1 MHGDANGALIGS
13 KCREQLTTSIR
24 GGSVSDTACLDR
36 LVAAAFLMF
45 GCSSGPASRMNVVPS
60 LRPVDASRAMV
71 VFGQIKGSACGNDA
85 VAGALRDLKRL
96 THVDG
101 YLEVVIEETGEREGR
116 CASVTA
122 YPFRYGTSTDLPG
135 IRAAEESA
143 APELVPGRPAGDA
156 PPSVE
161 SDCATACTAFSRLV
175 ESGSI
180 NQALARDRCHQRC
193 AKPDVLFY
201 QWSLARA

>member
-1 MHGDANGALIGS
+1 MHL
-13 KCREQLTTSIR
+13 RTE
-24 GGSVSDTACLDR
+24 CLDR
-36 LVAAAFLMF
+36 LVAAAVLMA
-45 GCSSGPASRMNVVPS
+45 GCASGPASRMAVVPS

-122 YPFRYGTSTDLPG
+122 YPFRYGTSTDPPG

-143 APELVPGRPAGDA
+143 APEQIPGRPGSDP

-161 SDCATACTAFSRLV
+161 SDCATACAAFSRLV

-180 NQALARDRCHQRC
+180 KQALAKDRCQQRC
-193 AKPDVLFY
+193 IQPDVPFY
-201 QWSLARA
+201 QCISKAQTAPSAKACLGP

>member
-1 MHGDANGALIGS
+1 
-13 KCREQLTTSIR
+13 
-24 GGSVSDTACLDR
+24 
-36 LVAAAFLMF
+36 
-45 GCSSGPASRMNVVPS
+45 MNVVPS

-201 QWSLARA
+201 QCISKAQTAPSAKACLTP

>member
-1 MHGDANGALIGS
+1 MHL
-13 KCREQLTTSIR
+13 RTE
-24 GGSVSDTACLDR
+24 CLDR
-36 LVAAAFLMF
+36 LVAAALLMA
-45 GCSSGPASRMNVVPS
+45 GCSSGPASRMIVFPS

-122 YPFRYGTSTDLPG
+122 YPFRYGTSTDMPG
-135 IRAAEESA
+135 IHAGEESA
-143 APELVPGRPAGDA
+143 EPELIPGRPGNDPA
-156 PPSVE
+156 PSLQ
-161 SDCATACTAFSRLV
+161 SDCATVCTAFSRLV
-175 ESGSI
+175 ENGSI
-180 NQALARDRCHQRC
+180 KQAMAKDRCNRRC
-193 AKPDVLFY
+193 TQPDDAFY
-201 QWSLARA
+201 QCISKAQTPPLAKACLGP